1 MGGRAMN
8 PRTLAAADELDRLA
22 IWLMRIEANPNA
34 SPAMRDM
41 ADRME
46 WKVCRIADVLTT
58 GGRGSQFTLAQWL
71 ASWTTP
77 AVRS

>member
-1 MGGRAMN
+1 MN
-8 PRTLAAADELDRLA
+8 ALLTAADELDRLA

-34 SPAMRDM
+34 SPAMRDV

-46 WKVCRIADVLTT
+46 WKCCQVADLLSC
-58 GGRGSQFTLAQWL
+58 GGRGSQFTLRQWL